1 MSWHVLERDGA
12 KLRGLDN
19 GEGPPVV
26 FQHGLGGDE
35 AQIAEIFPASGYR
48 RLTLECRGQGKSEP
62 GNPDGFSI
70 ANFADDV
77 LAFADARKVDRFVMG
92 GISMG
97 AAISLRI
104 AIKHPERV
112 KALVLAR
119 PAWRIGRAPE
129 NMQVIAK
136 AAPFIR
142 TGDRAGFSASQT
154 AQMLTIDG
162 PDNLASL
169 LGNFDKADPLMVA
182 NLLNAIAADG
192 PGVTEAEVRRI
203 KAPTLVI
210 GTGQDFIHPMPH
222 AEWLAKRI
230 AGAKL
235 VEITSKAAD
244 KGRYVEEFRAALAAF
259 LSEQES

>member
-1 MSWHVLERDGA
+1 MSWHVIERDGA
-12 KLRGLDN
+12 RLHGLDS
-19 GEGPPVV
+19 GEGTPVV

-77 LAFADARKVDRFVMG
+77 LAFADARQVDRFVMG

-104 AIKHPERV
+104 AIRHPERV

-119 PAWRIGRAPE
+119 PAWRNGPAPE
-129 NMQVIAK
+129 NMAVIAK

-142 TGDRAGFSASQT
+142 TGDRAGYEASET
-154 AQMLTIDG
+154 ARMLKVQG

-169 LGNFDKADPLMVA
+169 LGNFDKAEPAMISS
-182 NLLNAIAADG
+182 LLAAIAADG
-192 PGVTEAEVRRI
+192 PGVSEAEVRAI
-203 KAPTLVI
+203 KVPTLII
-210 GTGQDFIHPMPH
+210 GNAQDYIHPMSH
-222 AEWLAKRI
+222 AQWLAQRI
-230 AGAKL
+230 AGSRL
-235 VEITSKAAD
+235 IEITSKVVD
-244 KGRYVEEFRAALAAF
+244 KGRYIEEFRLALAAF
-259 LSEQES
+259 LSEQEL

>member
-1 MSWHVLERDGA
+1 MSWHLIERDGA
-12 KLRGLDN
+12 RLQGLDI

-35 AQIAEIFPASGYR
+35 TQIAEIFPTSGYR

-62 GNPDGFSI
+62 GNPDQFSI

-77 LAFADARKVDRFVMG
+77 LAFADARQVDRFVMG

-104 AIKHPERV
+104 AIRHPKRV

-119 PAWRIGRAPE
+119 PAWRNGPAPE
-129 NMQVIAK
+129 NMPVIAK

-142 TGDRAGFSASQT
+142 TGDRAGFEASET
-154 AQMLTIDG
+154 ARMLKVQG
-162 PDNLASL
+162 PDNLVSL
-169 LGNFDKADPLMVA
+169 LGNFDKAEPLMVSS
-182 NLLNAIAADG
+182 LLAAIAADG
-192 PGVTEAEVRRI
+192 PGVSEAEVHAI
-203 KAPTLVI
+203 NVPTLI
-210 GTGQDFIHPMPH
+210 LGNEEDYIHPMSH
-222 AEWLAKRI
+222 AQWLAERI
-230 AGAKL
+230 AGARL
-235 VEITSKAAD
+235 VEVTSKVAD

-259 LSEQES
+259 LSEQEL